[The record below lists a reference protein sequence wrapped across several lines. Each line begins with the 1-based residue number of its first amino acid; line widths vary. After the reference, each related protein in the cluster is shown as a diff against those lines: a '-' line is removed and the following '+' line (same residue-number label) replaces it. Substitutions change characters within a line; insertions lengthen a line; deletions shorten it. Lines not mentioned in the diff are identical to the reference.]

1 MPNKTSTNSFDIQD
15 MVSTLYNIEEFK
27 KEMPIGIEVSLD
39 FYKTIQNAAFP
50 LDYTKRET
58 IFGLPIKINTKLKE
72 NYKFIYNKKEWEDE
86 DAE

>member
-39 FYKTIQNAAFP
+39 FY
-50 LDYTKRET
+50 
-58 IFGLPIKINTKLKE
+58 
-72 NYKFIYNKKEWEDE
+72 
-86 DAE
+86 